1 MVNDAMMPNLFST
14 SFSVTMARKFVKFAW
29 IKCRFVVNILKKFH
43 YGANSK
49 KYETVIFGSGSNASS
64 QKISMKVTYHK
75 LSHKKGS
82 KLQKLDEINSVLEQ
96 FVFFVEIVL

>member
-1 MVNDAMMPNLFST
+1 M
-14 SFSVTMARKFVKFAW
+14 SF
-29 IKCRFVVNILKKFH
+29 NIFTKIY

-64 QKISMKVTYHK
+64 PKISMKATYHK

-82 KLQKLDEINSVLEQ
+82 KLQKPDEINSILEQ
-96 FVFFVEIVL
+96 FVFLLKLYCKWHWPRLSANDD